1 MPGGEAMMTM
11 VPGALRQAHVMVG
24 RHEAPEPEALPEL
37 LARFTQAYT
46 GPMLGR
52 LETIASVAAG
62 HHRLAWIHPFPDGN
76 GRVAR
81 LVSHARLGEIG
92 VGSELWS
99 VSRGLARNLERYKAL
114 LQAADE
120 PRRGALDGRGNLTAA
135 GLAAFSQ
142 FFLETC
148 LDQVVFMR
156 ALLAPA
162 ELMRRVEIWTDEEIA
177 ARRLPKGSWRLLRE
191 TILVGEFPRSAA
203 EELTGY
209 QERQARTVISSL
221 TARGLLVSDTPKGP
235 VRLGI
240 PAEVTERWFPGLYQ
254 PEPPAP
260 PRPAVA
266 RKDDEDDTLGF

>member
-1 MPGGEAMMTM
+1 
-11 VPGALRQAHVMVG
+11 
-24 RHEAPEPEALPEL
+24 
-37 LARFTQAYT
+37 
-46 GPMLGR
+46 
-52 LETIASVAAG
+52 
-62 HHRLAWIHPFPDGN
+62 
-76 GRVAR
+76 
-81 LVSHARLGEIG
+81 VSHARLGEIG

-162 ELMRRVEIWTDEEIA
+162 ELMRRVEIWTAEEIA

-203 EELTGY
+203 QELTGY

-235 VRLGI
+235 VRLAI

-266 RKDDEDDTLGF
+266 RKDDEDDSLGF

>member
-1 MPGGEAMMTM
+1 
-11 VPGALRQAHVMVG
+11 
-24 RHEAPEPEALPEL
+24 
-37 LARFTQAYT
+37 
-46 GPMLGR
+46 MLGR

-81 LVSHARLGEIG
+81 LVSHARLGEVG

-99 VSRGLARNLERYKAL
+99 VSRGLARNVERYKAL

-162 ELMRRVEIWTDEEIA
+162 ELMRRVEIWT
-177 ARRLPKGSWRLLRE
+177 KRLLPDGCTRDR
-191 TILVGEFPRSAA
+191 GACCA
-203 EELTGY
+203 
-209 QERQARTVISSL
+209 RQFWSTN
-221 TARGLLVSDTPKGP
+221 TP
-235 VRLGI
+235 
-240 PAEVTERWFPGLYQ
+240 A
-254 PEPPAP
+254 AP
-260 PRPAVA
+260 PRS
-266 RKDDEDDTLGF
+266 

>member
-1 MPGGEAMMTM
+1 M
-11 VPGALRQAHVMVG
+11 VTDEQVRLLRKKRMN
-24 RHEAPEPEALPEL
+24 
-37 LARFTQAYT
+37 TT
-46 GPMLGR
+46 
-52 LETIASVAAG
+52 LESAAAAAG
-62 HHRLAWIHPFPDGN
+62 MSERTARKWANGPLPSQTKRSRDWRTREDPFAEVWTSDIEPLLRSDEEGK
-76 GRVAR
+76 
-81 LVSHARLGEIG
+81 
-92 VGSELWS
+92 
-99 VSRGLARNLERYKAL
+99 LEAK
-114 LQAADE
+114 
-120 PRRGALDGRGNLTAA
+120 T
-135 GLAAFSQ
+135 
-142 FFLETC
+142 
-148 LDQVVFMR
+148 VM
-156 ALLAPA
+156 A